1 MEMMLTLIHSE
12 YENGMDFSFEL
23 CPMYVQRP
31 KILFSYNV
39 CKPKIYSWLLFSSRS
54 PKSKELKVIKDSQPL
69 FKARLRAAL

>member
-39 CKPKIYSWLLFSSRS
+39 CKPKIYSCAFVFFEV
-54 PKSKELKVIKDSQPL
+54 SKEQGIKSD
-69 FKARLRAAL
+69 KRLSTSF